1 MIIKTI
7 NMIKMMMKMK
17 IFPTNSSIKSFDD
30 LNNDD
35 EYIMMWSPSSM
46 FVFHKEPL
54 QFFLVIY
61 HT

>member
-1 MIIKTI
+1 
-7 NMIKMMMKMK
+7 MMKMK

-35 EYIMMWSPSSM
+35 EYIMMWPLSSM